1 MMKIKI
7 FGTLICLLMLP
18 GLVSGQ
24 SDQVSRISS
33 SLHQY
38 YTRYPRESIWF
49 VPAMNVTTPGSK
61 VPFAAVIS
69 RDPLNSASRLSRS
82 LFLQLYNEEG
92 QSVYFVQEKL
102 EEDVYAGEVR
112 VPGDIPPGQYVLYA
126 YTSWMKN
133 GEPEHLEAIPLYITR
148 EAEPEYE
155 ILINAASPVISPEIP
170 LQAMI
175 SLVAW
180 KGELPAGTQFSIE
193 MRVDRKKIYSGKVPA
208 DINNKALVVISVP
221 MGIRGEG
228 RLVVSTSVKGKK
240 LTAELPVQITENQAS
255 VSFYPESGSLI
266 RGVSNK
272 VRVTLTLDSLPV
284 GDISGEITDNAGTF
298 LSSVQPVGPGTAVFS
313 LTPREGKNYFFT
325 FKTPDGRRKTFAIP
339 DSHKGILLQLLENT
353 PQKARFAL
361 LKSPGFECG
370 KLLFLLESNGFIYS
384 FTQAEPGQVISVPLD
399 GIPSGLARVLVFD
412 ENGQVG
418 AERWFYVRGDGLR
431 IDASAELSSDRK
443 SIETCFRTVEP
454 DGKTIPASLILSVT
468 DRSAWAGQHVFSQFH
483 QSPVS
488 LPGLTGIPLDAD
500 SSSMSN
506 VDLWLCGYS
515 HPFLSWKSITT
526 LPEEKLPYESQDF
539 LAGYLRDKNGNGLAG
554 TRVQMKSSGGKI
566 TEKVTDDKGYFRFE
580 PFVPEQGGKISVYA
594 PDLAGKKPYQIQWD
608 APFDKKLS
616 QAARETFRK
625 NTFSSSRFYSS
636 GRKESRRNNQT
647 VVPAN
652 VSSDFPKYP
661 PGISILEI
669 IKQKKNYQIIN
680 NQIVFIGSSNSYY
693 SQQGALIVIDGV
705 PFGTDISILQ
715 QIPTED
721 VENIN
726 VSTNVN
732 DIHKYTGLNSIG
744 IVEITTRKGVS
755 TAPAAKS
762 EPNPSVFY
770 YWEPFIPVNEETVV
784 KQIGIPADC
793 RNCMLILNA
802 FDTRGRKVV
811 LVKSLPGR

>member
-1 MMKIKI
+1 MKIKI

-18 GLVSGQ
+18 GLISGQ
-24 SDQVSRISS
+24 SDQVGRISS
-33 SLHQY
+33 VLHQY
-38 YTRYPRESIWF
+38 YTRFPQESIWF
-49 VPAMNVTTPGSK
+49 VPAMNVATPGSK
-61 VPFAAVIS
+61 LPFAAIIS
-69 RDPLNSASRLSRS
+69 RDPLNSAARLSRS

-92 QSVYFVQEKL
+92 QIVYFAQEKL
-102 EEDVYAGEVR
+102 QEDIYAGEVR
-112 VPGDIPPGQYVLYA
+112 VPGDIPPGQYLLYA

-133 GEPEHLEAIPLYITR
+133 GNPEYLGAFPLYVTR
-148 EAEPEYE
+148 EIEPEYE
-155 ILINAASPVISPEIP
+155 ILINASSPVVSSEVP
-170 LQAMI
+170 LKVTI

-180 KGELPAGTQFSIE
+180 RGELPAGTQFSIE
-193 MRVDRKKIYSGKVPA
+193 MRAGKKKIYSGKVPA
-208 DINNKALVVISVP
+208 DMDNKALATISVP
-221 MGIRGEG
+221 SGIRGEG
-228 RLVVSTSVKGKK
+228 MLVVSTSVKGKK
-240 LTAELPVQITENQAS
+240 LVAELPVQITENQPR
-255 VSFYPESGSLI
+255 VSFYPESGRLI
-266 RGVSNK
+266 QGVSNK

-298 LSSVQPVGPGTAVFS
+298 LGSVQPVGPGTAVFS

-325 FKTPDGRRKTFAIP
+325 FKASAGRRKTFAIP
-339 DSHKGILLQLLENT
+339 ESHKGILLQLLENT

-361 LKSPGFECG
+361 LKSPGFDCG

-384 FTQAEPGQVISVPLD
+384 FTQAESDQMISVSLD
-399 GIPSGLARVLVFD
+399 GIPSGLARALVFD

-418 AERWFYVRGDGLR
+418 AERWFNVRGDGLR
-431 IDASAELSSDRK
+431 IDASAGLSTDRK
-443 SIETCFRTVEP
+443 SIETRFRTVEP
-454 DGKTIPASLILSVT
+454 DGKAIPAFVILSVT
-468 DRSAWAGQHVFSQFH
+468 ARSAWAGPRVLRQFH
-483 QSPVS
+483 QFPVP
-488 LPGLTGIPLDAD
+488 LPGTAGIPVDAD
-500 SSSMSN
+500 SASMHN
-506 VDLWLCGYS
+506 ADLWLCGYS

-526 LPEEKLPYESQDF
+526 LPGEKLPYESQDF
-539 LAGYLRDKNGNGLAG
+539 LAGYLRDKKGTGLAG
-554 TRVQMKSSGGKI
+554 TRVQIKSSGGRI

-580 PFVPEQGGKISVYA
+580 PFVPEQGEKISVFA

-608 APFDKKLS
+608 APFDEKLS
-616 QAARETFRK
+616 QVARETFRK

-636 GRKESRRNNQT
+636 GRKEFQRNNQT

-715 QIPTED
+715 QIPTEE

-744 IVEITTRKGVS
+744 IIEITTRKGVS
-755 TAPAAKS
+755 PAPAVKS
-762 EPNPSVFY
+762 EPKPSVFY
-770 YWEPFIPVNEETVV
+770 YWEPFIPVNEEMVV
-784 KQIGIPADC
+784 KQIGIPEGC
-793 RNCMLILNA
+793 RNCMLVFNA
-802 FDTRGRKVV
+802 FDTRERKIVV
-811 LVKSLPGR
+811 VKSLAGR